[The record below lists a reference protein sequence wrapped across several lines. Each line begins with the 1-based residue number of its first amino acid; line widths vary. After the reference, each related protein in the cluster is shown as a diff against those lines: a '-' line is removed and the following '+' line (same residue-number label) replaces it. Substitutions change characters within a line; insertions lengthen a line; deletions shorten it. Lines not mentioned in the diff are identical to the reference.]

1 MENLVKT
8 TNLRFKTSKDGVSA
22 DIYAVKDTEGNVI
35 NLTLNSITKNDRH
48 LGDLYLTVDASTEI
62 AGIAALV
69 EQALGEAAA
78 EGEVVSNEVE
88 E

>member
-1 MENLVKT
+1 MENLGKT
-8 TNLRFKTSKDGVSA
+8 TNLRVKTSKDGGSA
-22 DIYAVKDTEGNVI
+22 DSYAVEDGEGNVI
-35 NLTLNSITKNDRH
+35 NLTINSITKNDRH

-62 AGIAALV
+62 EGISALV

>member
-35 NLTLNSITKNDRH
+35 NLTINSITKNDRH

-69 EQALGEAAA
+69 AQALGEAAA